1 MIHWQRNCGLI
12 AALTMAAGCAAS
24 DPDPIA
30 EAQQEVVLCPF
41 LVTGW
46 NTHLQGTPGG
56 NTDEAAY
63 AAAVDAGACAIYH
76 AGYTFGG
83 PGGFGDA
90 YVTRYS
96 TTGSLV
102 WTQAFGTNTRDAA
115 NAVAVDS
122 QHNVYVAGCT
132 GGTLPNSAQAS
143 AGGDDAF
150 LEKFDSSGVLQWV
163 RQLGSASNDC
173 AYGVAVTPS
182 DEVFIT
188 GTARGVLP
196 GGGMP
201 FNGSADAF
209 LAKYTTTGV
218 LQFSRLLGT
227 DANDEAFAIAI
238 GSAGNVYITG
248 YTASN
253 LVAGAWQ
260 GREDIFLAKFNPA
273 TGAQIW
279 TRQRGTA
286 LDERAFGVAVNAFD
300 EVFLTGFT
308 RGSLDGNVSAGSDDI
323 VALSYMAN
331 GTWRWTDQRGSSQ
344 IERGQAIMVDDDG
357 VPYLAGYADA
367 SLAGQPFVGIRDGI
381 IMKYTR
387 TGGRTWTREFG
398 VAGAN
403 GATSALGIA
412 GGFGSEWVVGGTSGN
427 LNGEINQGGNDR
439 FAVRYD
445 DTGTIR

>member
-1 MIHWQRNCGLI
+1 M
-12 AALTMAAGCAAS
+12 ALMAAAGCAAS
-24 DPDPIA
+24 EGEPVA
-30 EAQQEVVLCPF
+30 ETQQDLVLCPF
-41 LVTGW
+41 LISGW

-63 AAAVDAGACAIYH
+63 AAAVDPGACAIYH
-76 AGYTFGG
+76 VGYTFGG

-90 YVTRYS
+90 YVTQYS
-96 TTGSLV
+96 TTGSLA
-102 WTQAFGTNTRDAA
+102 WTRAFGTNTRDTA

-122 QHNVYVAGCT
+122 NHNVYIAGCT
-132 GGTLPNSAQAS
+132 GGTLPSSAQAS

-150 LEKFDSSGVLQWV
+150 LEKFDSSGTLQWV
-163 RQLGSASNDC
+163 RQLGSAGNDC

-182 DEVFIT
+182 DEVFVA

-201 FNGSADAF
+201 YHGGADAF
-209 LAKYTTTGV
+209 VAKYTTGGA
-218 LQFSRLLGT
+218 LQFSRLVGT
-227 DANDEAFAIAI
+227 ADNDEAFAIAI
-238 GSAGNVYITG
+238 GPAGNVYITG
-248 YTASN
+248 YTSNN

-273 TGAQIW
+273 TGGQIW
-279 TRQRGTA
+279 ARQRGTA

-308 RGSLDGNVSAGSDDI
+308 RGSLDGNAASGSDDI
-323 VALSYMAN
+323 VVISYMAN

-357 VPYLAGYADA
+357 VPYLAGFADA

-381 IMKYTR
+381 VMKYTR
-387 TGGRTWTREFG
+387 TGARTWTREFG
-398 VAGAN
+398 VPGAT

-412 GGFGSEWVVGGTSGN
+412 GGFGDEWVVGGTSGN
-427 LNGEINQGGNDR
+427 LNGVVNQGGNDR
-439 FAVRYD
+439 FAIRYD
-445 DTGTIR
+445 DTGTVR